1 MESCSW
7 LCPEMRVVECMDCPW
22 YLAFAGEREWLRG
35 EGCNGKV
42 SGGGEGRGEALV
54 GMVGCL
60 KGVGH

>member
-1 MESCSW
+1 
-7 LCPEMRVVECMDCPW
+7 MRVVECMDCPW
-22 YLAFAGEREWLRG
+22 YLAFAGEREWLRE

-42 SGGGEGRGEALV
+42 SGEGEGRGEALE